1 LGPVSPAR
9 IVGKSVDPAQFHAE
23 SGHCPLPLQL
33 ILLLN
38 VYGERKVMKI
48 IVIMFC
54 ALACAGARAEVTVG
68 GTLHGSTL
76 RDWHAASAANQLI
89 TVADIVE
96 KILNLRDPVAVAPK
110 ARAVQS
116 CINRVSGNFKLRS
129 QMVADTAVACM
140 AELGYLP
147 R

>member
-1 LGPVSPAR
+1 MR
-9 IVGKSVDPAQFHAE
+9 ILV
-23 SGHCPLPLQL
+23 
-33 ILLLN
+33 IL
-38 VYGERKVMKI
+38 V
-48 IVIMFC
+48 
-54 ALACAGARAEVTVG
+54 LAVACSSARAEVTVG

-89 TVADIVE
+89 TVVDIVE
-96 KILNLRDPVAVAPK
+96 KVLNLRDPLAVAPK

-116 CINRVSGNFKLRS
+116 CINRVSNNFKLRS
-129 QMVADTAVACM
+129 QMVVDTAVACM

>member
-1 LGPVSPAR
+1 
-9 IVGKSVDPAQFHAE
+9 
-23 SGHCPLPLQL
+23 
-33 ILLLN
+33 
-38 VYGERKVMKI
+38 MKI
-48 IVIMFC
+48 VVILAF
-54 ALACAGARAEVTVG
+54 AAACAGAQAEVTVG
-68 GTLHGSTL
+68 GTLHGASL

-96 KILNLRDPVAVAPK
+96 KVLNLRDPLAVAPK
-110 ARAVQS
+110 ARAVHS
-116 CINRVSGNFKLRS
+116 CINRVSNNFKLRS

>member
-1 LGPVSPAR
+1 MR
-9 IVGKSVDPAQFHAE
+9 
-23 SGHCPLPLQL
+23 
-33 ILLLN
+33 
-38 VYGERKVMKI
+38 I
-48 IVIMFC
+48 IVILVL
-54 ALACAGARAEVTVG
+54 AVACAAARAEVTVG

-96 KILNLRDPVAVAPK
+96 RVLNLRDPLAVAPK

-116 CINRVSGNFKLRS
+116 CINRVSNNFKLRS
-129 QMVADTAVACM
+129 QMVTDTAVACM